1 MLLFNKLVNTKLTA
15 CRHTKRGVVF
25 GMESRVLKKQFSE
38 LFLTRMQSVDSTET
52 HEACRHTKRGA
63 VFGMDA
69 RIALVIF
76 SILGLTSAYFAKNI
90 IASEQERVFVQQIK
104 DLRTAV
110 KQNLA
115 DNGYDFT
122 GDGTNLNGNILGLKH
137 MTSSV
142 SLPEGR
148 NNSPYVSML
157 NADSR
162 IKLPWN
168 VINVDMNRLYASV
181 TIDPANDS
189 NSTTTDCANTAKNCY
204 YFVRILY
211 ADEKTFKLIEEIFD
225 GETTG
230 LDDTTARTTG
240 IIVASATGSTIF
252 MRVGR
257 RL

>member
-15 CRHTKRGVVF
+15 CRHTKRGAVF

-52 HEACRHTKRGA
+52 HGACRHTKRGA

-90 IASEQERVFVQQIK
+90 IASEQERVFVKQIK
-104 DLRTAV
+104 DLRIAV

-137 MTSSV
+137 MTS
-142 SLPEGR
+142 
-148 NNSPYVSML
+148 
-157 NADSR
+157 
-162 IKLPWN
+162 
-168 VINVDMNRLYASV
+168 
-181 TIDPANDS
+181 
-189 NSTTTDCANTAKNCY
+189 
-204 YFVRILY
+204 
-211 ADEKTFKLIEEIFD
+211 
-225 GETTG
+225 
-230 LDDTTARTTG
+230 
-240 IIVASATGSTIF
+240 
-252 MRVGR
+252 
-257 RL
+257 